1 MCVCGC
7 ACVRA
12 CVRVVWDGRELK
24 RFDGEIMIDFLVF
37 CKYFCTIEYAC
48 EATRIKISTTSLS
61 TRFFE
66 KKQLERATEFLYHAH
81 VRT

>member
-1 MCVCGC
+1 M
-7 ACVRA
+7 
-12 CVRVVWDGRELK
+12 
-24 RFDGEIMIDFLVF
+24 IIDFLLV
-37 CKYFCTIEYAC
+37 IEYAC

>member
-1 MCVCGC
+1 M
-7 ACVRA
+7 
-12 CVRVVWDGRELK
+12 
-24 RFDGEIMIDFLVF
+24 IIDFLLV

>member
-1 MCVCGC
+1 MSSAFEVFSLFFGGGG
-7 ACVRA
+7 
-12 CVRVVWDGRELK
+12 GRELK
-24 RFDGEIMIDFLVF
+24 LFRRRDKMIIDFLLV
-37 CKYFCTIEYAC
+37 IEYAC

-66 KKQLERATEFLYHAH
+66 KKQLERATEFLYH

>member
-1 MCVCGC
+1 
-7 ACVRA
+7 
-12 CVRVVWDGRELK
+12 
-24 RFDGEIMIDFLVF
+24 MIDFLLCF
-37 CKYFCTIEYAC
+37 ANIFAPSSTLGC